1 VRLIAAKVAFA
12 EVNIKKIIRRN
23 LNVNKG
29 KENGVQ

>member
-1 VRLIAAKVAFA
+1 VRLIAAKVVFA
-12 EVNIKKIIRRN
+12 EIIIRKIRRN

>member
-12 EVNIKKIIRRN
+12 EVNIRKIIRN

-29 KENGVQ
+29 KENGVL